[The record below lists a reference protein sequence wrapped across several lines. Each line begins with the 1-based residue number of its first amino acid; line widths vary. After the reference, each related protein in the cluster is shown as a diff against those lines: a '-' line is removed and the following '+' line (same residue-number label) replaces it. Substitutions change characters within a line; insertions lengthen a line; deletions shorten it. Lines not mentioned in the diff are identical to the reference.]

1 MTCPNGGTLSG
12 GSCVVSTIACAEP
25 VVVSCPPGTTY
36 TGGRCIADPTCP
48 DGMPLDE
55 TVDGCLKLMTC
66 PHGPG
71 FQCMQNPD
79 LIKPDG
85 KGGWQCSPYT
95 CVNAAAGEGVV
106 LDEMSEDYLKD
117 DGQRDEEGHCLGQM
131 YVFNGKPSR
140 CRPKGWTVGFI
151 ADCCKNGDL
160 LPEDTGMGALA
171 MTGVLWDAAQ
181 GAYAAADTF
190 GTLSTFVN
198 NYGDAEQFGAAV
210 QLVEAA
216 AGASPATQAG
226 VEAAADIFVR
236 GGSQSSAMMSGA
248 LDAAGPKIA
257 IYAAGAVTDALGG
270 GQDVKLL
277 AQMAMT
283 YVMMSGPQMVIGMV
297 GLVVTRFLM
306 GTGCDIKDITTA
318 SEVKSD
324 RCHYIGKYCEK
335 RILGICVQKA
345 KGHCCFGSMLARII
359 HEQAAQLASF
369 QGENAWGTA
378 KHPYCRGFTP
388 EEFQSIDF
396 SKVDLTEYYGTV
408 LKDIDEK
415 IQGAAANVSNSIAN
429 KFQQIQSSH

>member
-1 MTCPNGGTLSG
+1 LRWCISAGADGDCNVTAAYHFASSPGVYGGVYSCPSGGILNGTTCQKPGTYSCPSGGTLSGNSCVNTTSSYSCPNGGTLNGTTCVLTTGMTCPNGGTLSG

-216 AGASPATQAG
+216 AGCLPSN
-226 VEAAADIFVR
+226 
-236 GGSQSSAMMSGA
+236 
-248 LDAAGPKIA
+248 
-257 IYAAGAVTDALGG
+257 
-270 GQDVKLL
+270 
-277 AQMAMT
+277 
-283 YVMMSGPQMVIGMV
+283 
-297 GLVVTRFLM
+297 
-306 GTGCDIKDITTA
+306 TGWC
-318 SEVKSD
+318 
-324 RCHYIGKYCEK
+324 
-335 RILGICVQKA
+335 
-345 KGHCCFGSMLARII
+345 
-359 HEQAAQLASF
+359 
-369 QGENAWGTA
+369 
-378 KHPYCRGFTP
+378 
-388 EEFQSIDF
+388 
-396 SKVDLTEYYGTV
+396 
-408 LKDIDEK
+408 
-415 IQGAAANVSNSIAN
+415 
-429 KFQQIQSSH
+429 